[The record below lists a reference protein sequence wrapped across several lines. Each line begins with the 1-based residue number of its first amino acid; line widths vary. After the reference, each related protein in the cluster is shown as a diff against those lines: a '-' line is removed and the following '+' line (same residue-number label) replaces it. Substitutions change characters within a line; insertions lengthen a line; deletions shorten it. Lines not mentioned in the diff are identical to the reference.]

1 MSISAIGTFH
11 VDRMSDVV
19 VACGLT
25 VFLVLIAKKQQ
36 SVGILE
42 RVLNEM
48 NDIEFRQKILK
59 DYVFKNNLLSK

>member
-25 VFLVLIAKKQQ
+25 VFLVLIAKKT
-36 SVGILE
+36 IKCWHI
-42 RVLNEM
+42 RKK
-48 NDIEFRQKILK
+48 F
-59 DYVFKNNLLSK
+59 